1 VIAINKSLEEDI
13 HKQIKELNDLTG
25 EHVETLE
32 FMKNDSIIKHE
43 EMLEKFE
50 GLDVR
55 QSKSEKL
62 ANDSDL
68 FGLPGS
74 LHVIRIKLD

>member
-1 VIAINKSLEEDI
+1 
-13 HKQIKELNDLTG
+13 
-25 EHVETLE
+25 
-32 FMKNDSIIKHE
+32 MKNDSIIKHE